1 MEAFDVQLIEKIVR
15 KVLEE
20 QMKNDVSQ
28 RFDKAI
34 DDSGV
39 LLVKGSTV
47 KCNPFDTGKE
57 GDKVFL
63 RDIFS
68 LEESP
73 RMGCGFMEMEA
84 SEFDW
89 TLVYDEID
97 YIIEGTLE
105 ITIDGRK
112 MIGNPGD
119 VFLIPKDT
127 TIKFGCPDKVRFLY
141 VTYPA
146 NWEQLVQERGL

>member
-1 MEAFDVQLIEKIVR
+1 MEAFDAGLIEEIVR
-15 KVLEE
+15 RILEE
-20 QMKNDVSQ
+20 KMKNTALQ
-28 RFDKAI
+28 KFDKAA
-34 DDSGV
+34 DESGV

-47 KCNPFDTGKE
+47 RCNPFDTGKA

-63 RDIFS
+63 RDIFT

-73 RMGCGFMEMEA
+73 RMACGFMEMEA

-112 MIGNPGD
+112 MTGKAGD

-146 NWEQLVQERGL
+146 NWEQLVKERG

>member
-20 QMKNDVSQ
+20 QMKSAVSQ
-28 RFDKAI
+28 KFDKVI
-34 DDSGV
+34 DNSGV

-63 RDIFS
+63 RDIVS

-73 RMGCGFMEMEA
+73 RMGCGFMEMES
-84 SEFDW
+84 SEFEW

-105 ITIDGRK
+105 ITIEGRK
-112 MIGNPGD
+112 MIGKPGD

-127 TIKFGCPDKVRFLY
+127 TIKFGCPDQVRFLY

-146 NWEQLVQERGL
+146 NWEQLVKERG